1 VMSREVREKS
11 ASFYNNY
18 NLLGLDIFMD
28 TSFRYNRIQLS
39 VVFGFLNQGVQESI
53 PPGYKGWWNRFLG
66 SLNVYKFGICIFG
79 RGSGKTTGICSSSMP
94 RPPPLPSST
103 SLPTIPTL

>member
-28 TSFRYNRIQLS
+28 TSFRYGRIQLS
-39 VVFGFLNQGVQESI
+39 VTFGYS
-53 PPGYKGWWNRFLG
+53 
-66 SLNVYKFGICIFG
+66 
-79 RGSGKTTGICSSSMP
+79 
-94 RPPPLPSST
+94 
-103 SLPTIPTL
+103 